1 MMRPSETFRPPV
13 ARFAKALATTL
24 AKPAVLFVL
33 GGLAAGLAAGCSGGP
48 DLEGA
53 WSGRVT
59 LEQGDFEGDT
69 YDVRLALAGGD
80 GGSVEG
86 DASLA
91 FVAEESVSRGQDG
104 EMLQISDLSGRL
116 GENDALRLA
125 GQSPVG
131 AGVIFDGVIDDQ
143 TYKGTMVIT
152 GGGSSSGSMTLVKE
166 E

>member
-1 MMRPSETFRPPV
+1 MIRPRRIRRPP
-13 ARFAKALATTL
+13 F
-24 AKPAVLFVL
+24 
-33 GGLAAGLAAGCSGGP
+33 GLANALPRAAALLVLAGLAAVLSAGCAIGSGGP
-48 DLEGA
+48 DLEGT

-59 LEQGDFEGDT
+59 LEQGDFQGDA
-69 YDVRLALAGGD
+69 YDVRLALASGD
-80 GGSVEG
+80 GGAVEG

-104 EMLQISDLSGRL
+104 EMLQISGLSGRL

-131 AGVIFDGVIDDQ
+131 AGVIFDGVVDDE

-152 GGGSSSGSMTLVKE
+152 GGGSSSGPMTLVKE

>member
-1 MMRPSETFRPPV
+1 MMRPRETSSSLVPV
-13 ARFAKALATTL
+13 GAARATLFALCALAVL
-24 AKPAVLFVL
+24 A
-33 GGLAAGLAAGCSGGP
+33 AAGCAGGT
-48 DLEGA
+48 DLEGV

-69 YDVRLALAGGD
+69 YDVRLALASGD
-80 GGSVEG
+80 GGTVEG
-86 DASLA
+86 DAILT

-104 EMLQISDLSGRL
+104 EMLQISGLSGRL

-131 AGVIFDGVIDDQ
+131 AGVIFDGVIDDR

-152 GGGSSSGSMTLVKE
+152 GGGSSSGPMTLVKE